1 MALKMKTK
9 YWDSRSTTFFIA
21 NASSDIFFASCI
33 IFVPERRT
41 KVASGVK
48 YQRQCR
54 KVFIEKNLKVIS
66 LFPLKKENERLY
78 QKDVLLICSWTDV
91 SFYKLATYKLKE
103 AGVSTIVIREILDI
117 HVGLSSSCSGA

>member
-41 KVASGVK
+41 RVASGVK
-48 YQRQCR
+48 YQRQCS

-66 LFPLKKENERLY
+66 LFPLKKRMSDFT
-78 QKDVLLICSWTDV
+78 KKM
-91 SFYKLATYKLKE
+91 FF
-103 AGVSTIVIREILDI
+103 
-117 HVGLSSSCSGA
+117 